1 MAKATVVMWPTHLDC
16 LLEVHGRHLAGLL
29 GHRHALHRHVRAAT
43 QVQRRLEEDAILH
56 EEEERLNLSSCA
68 RGSEN
73 SY

>member
-1 MAKATVVMWPTHLDC
+1 MAMATVEMWPTHLDC

-56 EEEERLNLSSCA
+56 KKEGGETKFIMSHERF
-68 RGSEN
+68 
-73 SY
+73 